1 MSDSADHEHDALE
14 KEIISFLEKV
24 GHFVSQLMDINKINK
39 ILFYNVLSTFTT
51 L

>member
-14 KEIISFLEKV
+14 KEIISFL